1 MYLCPQSHTSLLPRG
16 LSQSEKLFFISLST
30 FLLFYAGLGP
40 LWLVTCLRCTPLL
53 LPPDLQ
59 YVVGRCKVSGSWP
72 EPSSACSCV
81 GRFQLLFPRV
91 ACSRRWSVPS
101 CGKGS
106 EVEVRVVEGPG
117 PAWQGLS
124 VLSSDL
130 RFLSQFALKPGLN
143 GEICQ
148 LELENN
154 LEKKIT

>member
-1 MYLCPQSHTSLLPRG
+1 M
-16 LSQSEKLFFISLST
+16 
-30 FLLFYAGLGP
+30 
-40 LWLVTCLRCTPLL
+40 
-53 LPPDLQ
+53 
-59 YVVGRCKVSGSWP
+59 
-72 EPSSACSCV
+72 
-81 GRFQLLFPRV
+81 
-91 ACSRRWSVPS
+91 
-101 CGKGS
+101 
-106 EVEVRVVEGPG
+106 VEGPG